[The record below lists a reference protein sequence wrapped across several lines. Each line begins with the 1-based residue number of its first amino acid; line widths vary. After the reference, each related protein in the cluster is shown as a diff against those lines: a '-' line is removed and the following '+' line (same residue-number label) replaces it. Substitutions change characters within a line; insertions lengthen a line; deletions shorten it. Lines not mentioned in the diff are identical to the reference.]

1 MLKASRLRGVGS
13 VHKELKEPGHHLAP
27 SLHPVSESFDSLEG
41 GRALFP
47 LEMLGKLL
55 HALDPLGCILQA
67 RVQLFL
73 DEG

>member
-1 MLKASRLRGVGS
+1 MLYSVIVPVFHRVEPAALGYL

-47 LEMLGKLL
+47 LEILGKVL
-55 HALDPLGCILQA
+55 HALDPLGGIL
-67 RVQLFL
+67 
-73 DEG
+73 